1 MFKKFF
7 LLCSLILLTNCA
19 TPSSALLGPIFTGA
33 KTGSIYQ
40 ASISYGTNKIIKE
53 LREIDKQKTINNT
66 ELKDFYIT
74 NFDRY
79 LSVNDAYEVAKVEFS
94 NLTKKP

>member
-94 NLTKKP
+94 SLTKKP

>member
-7 LLCSLILLTNCA
+7 LLCGLILLTNCA
-19 TPSSALLGPIFTGA
+19 TPSSAFLGPIFTGA
-33 KTGSIYQ
+33 KTGSVYQ
-40 ASISYGTNKIIKE
+40 ASLSYSTNKIIRE
-53 LREIDKQKTINNT
+53 LRVIDKQKTINNT

-94 NLTKKP
+94 NLIKKP

>member
-1 MFKKFF
+1 MFKKIF
-7 LLCSLILLTNCA
+7 LLCGLILLTNCA
-19 TPSSALLGPIFTGA
+19 APSSALLGPIFTGA

-94 NLTKKP
+94 SLTKKP